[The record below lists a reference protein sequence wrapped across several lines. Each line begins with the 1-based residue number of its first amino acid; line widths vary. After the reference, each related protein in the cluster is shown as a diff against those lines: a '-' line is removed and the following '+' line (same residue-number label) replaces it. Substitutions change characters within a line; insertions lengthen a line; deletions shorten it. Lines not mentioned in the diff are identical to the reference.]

1 MKVRIGIGMPN
12 LRPQD
17 DVTELV
23 GLFDER
29 GVDSVW
35 FSEVVHGPH
44 LDPVVAM
51 THALAR
57 TERLKVGTGVMVL
70 PGRHPVLVA
79 KQLASLARLAP
90 RRVLPVFGVQPARPA
105 ERSAFVVPEGKLAA
119 VFDESLALVRELLTS
134 ATVTFHGEFFSVE
147 DAGVGFVPE
156 RPLDIWLGGR
166 APMAL
171 RRIGRLGDGW
181 LASFVTPEEAAAGI
195 QTITAAAAG
204 AGREMDDEH
213 YGVSLA
219 VCFGE
224 APAPLLEAARR
235 RRPDLDPAVFAPVG
249 WDALIDTIGAFTAV
263 GVSKF
268 VVRPALPPMD
278 WSRFVDE
285 FVERLS
291 QVQDDL
297 ST

>member
-1 MKVRIGIGMPN
+1 MPN

-23 GLFDER
+23 ESLDQQ

-57 TERLKVGTGVMVL
+57 TQQLKVGTGVMVL

-79 KQLASLARLAP
+79 KQLASLARIAP

-105 ERSAFVVPEGKLAA
+105 ERPAFVVPDGKLAA
-119 VFDESLALVRELLTS
+119 VFDESLELVRELLTRP
-134 ATVTFHGEFFSVE
+134 TVTFHGEFFTVD

-166 APMAL
+166 APAAL
-171 RRIGRLGDGW
+171 RRIGRLADGW
-181 LASFVTPEEAAAGI
+181 LASFVTPQEAAAGI
-195 QTITAAAAG
+195 DAINAAATE
-204 AGREMDDEH
+204 AGRTMDDEH

-224 APAPLLEAARR
+224 APAALLEAARR
-235 RRPDLDPAVFAPVG
+235 RRPDLDPSVFAPVG
-249 WDALIDTIGAFTAV
+249 WDALIDVIGEFTAV

-268 VVRPALPPMD
+268 VVRPAVTPED
-278 WSRFVDE
+278 WPRFIDE
-285 FVERLS
+285 FVERLLA
-291 QVQDDL
+291 VQTAL
-297 ST
+297 SA